1 MVNANAVEAEAEV
14 IVTGAIDSAVED
26 VKTENRNNLKNIW
39 INNYGTGEQQ
49 EVKNITWSACKDF
62 TEEVGLNQIEEY
74 VGTWVRD
81 NAWLHCIDF
90 IGKEELDY
98 DFKYVYRV
106 RWSIPTRRKPIPRA
120 TACVYFTFQVS
131 KIKPDTLPVQVSFVF
146 EGNRLIHH
154 PGKSIFQEVW
164 LKNIVESKIHAM
176 QPITF

>member
-1 MVNANAVEAEAEV
+1 MVAGDVEGEAETIVEV
-14 IVTGAIDSAVED
+14 AIDSAVED
-26 VKTENRNNLKNIW
+26 VKSEKRNNLKNIW
-39 INNYGTGEQQ
+39 IQNYENDLKDV
-49 EVKNITWSACKDF
+49 EDIEWSACKDF
-62 TEEVGLNQIEEY
+62 TEEVGLTQIEKY
-74 VGTWVRD
+74 ITTWVRD
-81 NAWLHCIDF
+81 SAWLHCIDF

-98 DFKYVYRV
+98 DFKYNYRV

-120 TACVYFTFQVS
+120 TACVYFTIQVS

-146 EGNRLIHH
+146 EGNRLVHK